1 MTATN
6 FSSYRVCLLA
16 TCCLVSVNA
25 EGGTERVGVG
35 VVVAGVTQVHRSE

>member
-6 FSSYRVCLLA
+6 FSYYRVCLLA

-25 EGGTERVGVG
+25 EGGIERGGVG
-35 VVVAGVTQVHRSE
+35 VVAGVTQVHRSE